1 VAVAAAVA
9 LLAAAAASARAAV
22 SLSKVGDFA
31 APTYVTAPAGDP
43 DALYVVERAGRI
55 VVQRN
60 GVASTFLDISADVK
74 SGGEQGLLSMAFA
87 PDYAQSG
94 RFYVYYTAVAR
105 AGVPDAQ
112 LRVEEVRRSAGDP
125 YVADPATRRLV
136 ISQDHPTYANH
147 NGGQLQFGPD
157 GKLWVGMGDGGG
169 GGDPGANA
177 QSLGTLLGKI
187 LRLEPSGAPA
197 AGNPFAG
204 SPGARAEIWAYG
216 LRNPWRFSFDRA
228 TGDLVIADVGQGS
241 YEEID
246 FAGASAGRA
255 PGANYGWNCR
265 EGLHPYSGGTCAP
278 APLTDPV
285 LEYPHSSSA
294 CSISGGYVVRDPG
307 LPSLLG
313 RYVYGDFCGPG
324 VRSVALGPPAAGDR
338 AEDLPVPQI
347 SSFGE
352 DGCGHVYVA
361 SLGGTVYRLVE
372 GAPAPCPGGTT
383 SPGMPSTSLPAA
395 ADVQA
400 PRVSVHW
407 PAATTLRRGL
417 RGRVRC
423 DEACTVTVSARV
435 AVAGRSALGLRTR
448 RLRLVAGRWRT
459 LTLRPSAAAGRVL
472 RRDRRAHRRMRVR
485 VRVSAADA
493 AGNRAA
499 GVLRRIRVAA

>member
-1 VAVAAAVA
+1 VAVALA
-9 LLAAAAASARAAV
+9 LLVAAPASARAAV
-22 SLSKVGDFA
+22 SLAKVGDFA
-31 APTYVTAPAGDP
+31 APTYVTASAGDP
-43 DALYVVERAGRI
+43 NVLYVVEQGGRI

-60 GVASTFLDISADVK
+60 GVAATFLDISPDVK

-94 RFYVYYTAVAR
+94 RFYVYYTATAR
-105 AGVPDAQ
+105 AGVPDGQ
-112 LRVEEVRRSAGDP
+112 LRVEEFRRSVVDP

-136 ISQDHPTYANH
+136 ISQEHPTYANH

-204 SPGARAEIWAYG
+204 SAGARAEIWAYG
-216 LRNPWRFSFDRA
+216 LRNPWRFSFDPA

-246 FAGASAGRA
+246 FARGSTGRGA
-255 PGANYGWNCR
+255 GADYGWNCR
-265 EGLHPYSGGTCAP
+265 EGLHPYSGGTCAA

-285 LEYPHSSSA
+285 LEYPHSSTA

-324 VRSVALGPPAAGDR
+324 VRSVALGPPASGDR

-372 GAPAPCPGGTT
+372 GAATPCPEGA
-383 SPGMPSTSLPAA
+383 PGPGAPSLPAA
-395 ADVQA
+395 ADVRA
-400 PRVSVHW
+400 PRVSVRW
-407 PAATTLRRGL
+407 PAATSLRRGL

-423 DEACTVTVSARV
+423 DEACTVRISARV
-435 AVAGRSALGLRTR
+435 AVSGRRELRLRTR
-448 RLRLVAGRWRT
+448 RLRLVAARWRT
-459 LTLRPSAAAGRVL
+459 LTLRPSAAVARTL
-472 RRDRRAHRRMRVR
+472 RRHRRAHRRMRLR

-499 GVLRRIRVAA
+499 GVLRRIRVAV